1 MKNMK
6 EVLNGIFENAR
17 KEMPELLAIGIVNS
31 EDGMALAESKI
42 DPNFKAD
49 EANAYGNKAVN
60 ACKKAGKA
68 MSQKNE
74 LIEVMMIIPGIF
86 LMFRIIGPKYWC
98 GIALAPNANIGI
110 TRVLLKKFEEEL
122 MKALY

>member
-1 MKNMK
+1 MKNLK

-17 KEMPELLAIGIVNS
+17 KEMPELLAMGIS
-31 EDGMALAESKI
+31 KFEDGLMLAEWKI
-42 DPNFKAD
+42 DPSFKAD
-49 EANAYGNKAVN
+49 EAGAYGNKAVI

-86 LMFRIIGPKYWC
+86 LMFRIIGPKYWM

>member
-1 MKNMK
+1 MKSTK
-6 EVLNGIFENAR
+6 DVLNGIFERAR
-17 KEMPELLAIGIVNS
+17 KEMPELLAMGVVSND
-31 EDGMALAESKI
+31 DGMALAESKI

-49 EANAYGNKAVN
+49 EANAYGTKAVN

-68 MSQKNE
+68 MSEKNE

-86 LMFRIIGPKYWC
+86 LMFRIIGPKYWM
-98 GIALAPNANIGI
+98 GIALAPNANVGI